1 MRGVS
6 IAELARRLNSATV
19 HLGRALRRDAQHS
32 PSRLGNELGSALT
45 VVVFSGPLRIGDLA
59 RKERVGA
66 PAMTK
71 TVGLLER
78 GGFVRRMADKD
89 DARAVVIR
97 ATKQGERLVLVGRA
111 ERVHQIAGGLRQL
124 ERSKREQLVAALP
137 ALEELVALME
147 GDDR

>member
-1 MRGVS
+1 
-6 IAELARRLNSATV
+6 
-19 HLGRALRRDAQHS
+19 
-32 PSRLGNELGSALT
+32 
-45 VVVFSGPLRIGDLA
+45 
-59 RKERVGA
+59 
-66 PAMTK
+66 
-71 TVGLLER
+71 
-78 GGFVRRMADKD
+78 MADKD

-147 GDDR
+147 GGDR